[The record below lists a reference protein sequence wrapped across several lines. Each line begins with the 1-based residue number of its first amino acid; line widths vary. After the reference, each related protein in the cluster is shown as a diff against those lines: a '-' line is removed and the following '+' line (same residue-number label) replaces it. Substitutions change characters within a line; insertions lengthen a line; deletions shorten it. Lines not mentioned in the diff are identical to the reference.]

1 MDLMKLY
8 QELNEMRETHF
19 EMLNK
24 TTVLMNELAV
34 VIQLI
39 QQGQKQ
45 EEEVETEPAEQ
56 LALEE

>member
-19 EMLNK
+19 QMLNK
-24 TTVLMNELAV
+24 TTALMNELAV
-34 VIQLI
+34 VIQAI

-45 EEEVETEPAEQ
+45 EDVEEEPAE
-56 LALEE
+56 

>member
-19 EMLNK
+19 QMLNK

-34 VIQLI
+34 VIQAI
-39 QQGQKQ
+39 QQGQELEDV
-45 EEEVETEPAEQ
+45 EEEPAE
-56 LALEE
+56 

>member
-19 EMLNK
+19 QMLNK
-24 TTVLMNELAV
+24 TTVLMNELAE

-39 QQGQKQ
+39 QQGQKMEDV
-45 EEEVETEPAEQ
+45 EEEPAE
-56 LALEE
+56 

>member
-45 EEEVETEPAEQ
+45 EEEVEVEPAEQ